1 MPFVS
6 TEKRTA
12 SNVSGLLKDTMF
24 PKMLSKSRYLNGLQ
38 CSKLLW
44 LLFHEPEKILKP
56 DAATQY
62 IFDQGHVVG
71 ELAKGLYPHGI
82 DIPDDSFMGNVKQT
96 RELLKQRTTLFEP
109 GILVRNLY
117 ARVDILEPVGEDK
130 WDIIEVK
137 SSTKVKDVNI
147 HDAAFQRY
155 CCQQAG
161 LEIRKC
167 FIAHINNQYVRH
179 GEIDPQQ
186 FFTVVDI
193 TDDVADVSSGVPDR
207 VNDMLE
213 IIAASRCPDNGI
225 GKHCSDPYECALSD
239 CWGFLPEHNVLELYY
254 GGQKSFG
261 LLNGGVLTIDEIPDG
276 FKLTD
281 KQQIQ
286 KKCVVSGQPHIDR
299 MGIQDFLGT
308 LHYPLCYLDFE
319 TFNPGVPM
327 FDGTRPYQQVP
338 FQFSLHVVES
348 ENTEP
353 EHYSF
358 LADGVDDPR
367 PEFLKVLKETLPGK
381 GSVVVY
387 NAGFEKGILSDLG
400 KAFPEYADW
409 VEGVLDRMAD
419 LLAPFRNFHYYHPA
433 QKGSASL
440 KAVLP
445 ALTGKGYDELEINN
459 SGDASLAFQQVTYG
473 DVSEDERRK
482 VRKSLEEY
490 CGRDTEGMIWVV
502 ERLGEMVD

>member
-1 MPFVS
+1 LS
-6 TEKRTA
+6 TR
-12 SNVSGLLKDTMF
+12 LLTKS
-24 PKMLSKSRYLNGLQ
+24 KYLSGLQ
-38 CSKLLW
+38 CPRLLW
-44 LLFHEPEKILKP
+44 LLFHEPEKIPEP

-62 IFDQGHVVG
+62 IFNQGHVVG
-71 ELAKGLYPHGI
+71 ELAKELYPHGI
-82 DIPDDSFMGNVKQT
+82 DIPDESFMGNVKQT
-96 RELLKQRTTLFEP
+96 RELLTQRTTLFEP

-117 ARVDILEPVGEDK
+117 ARVDVLDPVGEDE

-137 SSTKVKDVNI
+137 SSTKVKDMNI

-167 FIAHINNQYVRH
+167 FLAHINNQYIRQ

-186 FFTVVDI
+186 LFTVVDI
-193 TDDVADVSSGVPDR
+193 TDDIADVSDSVPDR
-207 VNDMLE
+207 VNDMFE
-213 IIAASRCPDNGI
+213 TIAAYRCPDIGI

-239 CWGFLPEHNVLELYY
+239 CWDFLPEHSVFQLYY
-254 GGQKSFG
+254 SGQKSFE
-261 LLNGGVLTIDEIPDG
+261 LLKDGVLTIDEIPDD
-276 FKLTD
+276 FKLSD

-286 KKCVVSGQPHIDR
+286 KECVISGQPHIDR
-299 MGIQDFLGT
+299 MAIRGFLAS
-308 LHYPLCYLDFE
+308 LRYPLCYLDFE

-338 FQFSLHVVES
+338 FQFSLHVVEN
-348 ENTEP
+348 ENAKP

-358 LADGVDDPR
+358 LTDGVDDPR
-367 PEFLKVLKETLPGK
+367 PEFLKRLREALPNK

-400 KAFPEYADW
+400 DAFPENADW
-409 VEGVLDRMAD
+409 IEGVVTRMAD

-433 QKGSASL
+433 QRGSASL

-445 ALTGKGYDELEINN
+445 ALTGRGYNELDI
-459 SGDASLAFQQVTYG
+459 SDGDQASIAFQQVTYG
-473 DVSEDERRK
+473 DAPQELRNR
-482 VRKSLEEY
+482 VRADLEEY
-490 CGRDTEGMIWVV
+490 CGRDTEGMIWIV
-502 ERLGEMVD
+502 ERLRDL

>member
-1 MPFVS
+1 MP
-6 TEKRTA
+6 
-12 SNVSGLLKDTMF
+12 
-24 PKMLSKSRYLNGLQ
+24 PKLLSKSKYLNGLQ
-38 CSKLLW
+38 CPKLLW
-44 LLFHEPEKILKP
+44 LLFHEPEKIPGP

-62 IFDQGHVVG
+62 IFNQGHIVTQYIFNQGHIVG
-71 ELAKGLYPHGI
+71 ELAKRLYPHGI
-82 DIPDDSFMGNVKQT
+82 DIPDESFMGNVKQT

-117 ARVDILEPVGEDK
+117 ARIDILQPVGEDE

-167 FIAHINNQYVRH
+167 FLAHINNQYVRH
-179 GEIDPQQ
+179 GEIDPEQL
-186 FFTVVDI
+186 FTVVDI
-193 TDDVADVSSGVPDR
+193 TDDVADVSGGVPDR

-213 IIAASRCPDNGI
+213 IIVASRCPDIGI
-225 GKHCSDPYECALSD
+225 GKHCSDPYECAISD
-239 CWGFLPEHNVLELYY
+239 CWDFLPEHNVLELYY
-254 GGQKSFG
+254 GGQKGFR
-261 LLNGGVLTIDEIPDG
+261 LLNDGVLAIDEIPDD
-276 FKLTD
+276 FKLSD

-286 KKCVVSGQPHIDR
+286 KQCVVSGQPHIDR
-299 MGIQDFLGT
+299 IGIQDFLST
-308 LHYPLCYLDFE
+308 LQYPLCYLDFE
-319 TFNPGVPM
+319 TFNPGIPM

-348 ENTEP
+348 ENTKP

-358 LADGVDDPR
+358 LADGVNDPR
-367 PEFLKVLKETLPGK
+367 PEFLKRLKEVLPGA

-387 NAGFEKGILSDLG
+387 NA
-400 KAFPEYADW
+400 
-409 VEGVLDRMAD
+409 
-419 LLAPFRNFHYYHPA
+419 HPA

-445 ALTGKGYDELEINN
+445 ALTGKGYDGLEINN
-459 SGDASLAFQQVTYG
+459 GGDASLAFQQVTYG
-473 DVSEDERRK
+473 DVAEEERQR
-482 VRKSLEEY
+482 VRAGLEEY
-490 CGRDTEGMIWVV
+490 CGLDTEGMIWI
-502 ERLGEMVD
+502 VDTLLTLLS